1 MGVSFVTVVE
11 EFVDVVSRPEALIAV
26 ACIMGFFAG
35 FIFSTIYRFL
45 DCLIDYFQKKMDL
58 M

>member
-1 MGVSFVTVVE
+1 MTVVD
-11 EFVDVVSRPEALIAV
+11 EFVDIVSRPEAVIAV

-35 FIFSTIYRFL
+35 FIFSMICRFL
-45 DCLIDYFQKKMDL
+45 GCLIDCFVKKMDL